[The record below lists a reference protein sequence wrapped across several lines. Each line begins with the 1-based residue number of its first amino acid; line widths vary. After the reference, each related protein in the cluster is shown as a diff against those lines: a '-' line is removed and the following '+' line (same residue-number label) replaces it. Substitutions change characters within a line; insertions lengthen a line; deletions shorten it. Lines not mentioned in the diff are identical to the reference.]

1 MTTQELKEYIGR
13 VLGNSIRCLLPSY
26 WWKRLF
32 GLVVDKVEEVEG
44 SIVSSLD
51 EFAKERPEIEMRT
64 FYVSE
69 DAELV
74 AHNVQVIQTLL
85 RDSAKKRIGP
95 YYIATTVDED
105 KQVWFIRNESFY
117 PSGVGALPTFII
129 EEDSKKYVVLF
140 FADGAYIK
148 QETEDDPSNEKV
160 DEERT
165 FYHTTNAESEAAQKN
180 LALYEKIGKESSN
193 TIIKPVYIAY
203 YMYNLLP
210 TTVAPW
216 GILGIEAGAGELI
229 RFYDVSMTSIDGK
242 YKMDLVLMTDGTMEI
257 RDPYF
262 SVRGDS
268 ELKKNA
274 KTPLANATATEE
286 FYQSA
291 RSIRIPPSGNPADV
305 LADNAKVYSSIRD
318 FSVYRPVVITDY
330 GTTYMVT
337 SRELTGGSGDP
348 IRFIGITYNYQYGEY
363 ALRYIQILLNADGT
377 IDEEKKGLI
386 FENVQS

>member
-32 GLVVDKVEEVEG
+32 GLVVDKVED
-44 SIVSSLD
+44 I
-51 EFAKERPEIEMRT
+51 
-64 FYVSE
+64 
-69 DAELV
+69 
-74 AHNVQVIQTLL
+74 
-85 RDSAKKRIGP
+85 
-95 YYIATTVDED
+95 ED
-105 KQVWFIRNESFY
+105 KVSDLSAAVEN
-117 PSGVGALPTFII
+117 SGSSDIA
-129 EEDSKKYVVLF
+129 
-140 FADGAYIK
+140 
-148 QETEDDPSNEKV
+148 
-160 DEERT
+160 ERT
-165 FYHTTNAESEAAQKN
+165 FYYTNAAGSEAAQKN
-180 LALYEKIGKESSN
+180 LALAEKLGKEVSN

-203 YMYNLLP
+203 YMYNYFP
-210 TTVAPW
+210 TTVAQW
-216 GILGIEAGAGELI
+216 GILGLEAGAGELI
-229 RFYDVSMTSIDGK
+229 RFYDVFTSSMDSK
-242 YKMDLVLMTDGTMEI
+242 YKIDLVLMTDGTMEI
-257 RDPYF
+257 RDSYF
-262 SVRGDS
+262 SVKGDL

-348 IRFIGITYNYQYGEY
+348 IRFIGITYNNQYGEY
-363 ALRYIQILLNADGT
+363 DLRYIQILLNADGT